1 MPSPDGQEG
10 IKAANGYTTVQCCT
24 PYSDPVVTEPCIT
37 FCTNISG
44 YYPAQAYT
52 AIVAGS

>member
-44 YYPAQAYT
+44 YYPAQAY
-52 AIVAGS
+52 IPQ